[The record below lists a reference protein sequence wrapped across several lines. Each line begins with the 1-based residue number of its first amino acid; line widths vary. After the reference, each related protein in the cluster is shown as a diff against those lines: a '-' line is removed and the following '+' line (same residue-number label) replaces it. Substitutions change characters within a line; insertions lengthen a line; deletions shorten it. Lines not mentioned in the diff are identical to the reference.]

1 MPLLVYQI
9 EDGKIRKAKI
19 EDYIEIV
26 SAILQLIPEGKVSSY
41 GSIAKALNVSPKLI
55 GKIMKLNRHP
65 IIYPCHRIIKSDGRI
80 GGYSGSGGQKFKKKL
95 LEFEGVKILKNDRVD
110 LESIVDINDLCH

>member
-9 EDGKIRKAKI
+9 KEGKIRRAKI

-26 SAILQLIPEGKVSSY
+26 SAILQLIPEGRVSSY
-41 GSIAKALNVSPKLI
+41 GSIAKALNVNPKLI
-55 GKIMKLNRHP
+55 GKIMKLNKHP
-65 IIYPCHRIIKSDGRI
+65 IVYPCHRIIKSDGKI
-80 GGYSGSGGQKFKKKL
+80 GGYSGPGGQKFKKML

-110 LESIVDINDLCH
+110 LESFIDINDLCR